1 MAETG
6 PAGHREIITI
16 VSGVP
21 RSGTSMMM
29 RMLVAGGLVPL
40 ADDHRAPDESN
51 PHGYFE
57 LRAVKN
63 TAADASWVD
72 LAGGKVVKVIHALLA
87 HLPTDRPY
95 RVVFMRRHLD
105 EVIRSQNAMLRRS
118 GHGDADLPAA
128 KLTQVFE
135 QQLRRTEEFL
145 RTHDCFRVLD
155 VHYQDVM
162 RDPERAARAINAFF
176 DGALDETAMTRAVDP
191 ALYRQ
196 RRP

>member
-1 MAETG
+1 MAEAA
-6 PAGHREIITI
+6 PITI

-40 ADDHRAPDESN
+40 VDDHRAPDESN

-63 TAADASWVD
+63 TAADASWVE
-72 LAGGKVVKVIHALLA
+72 LAGGKVVKVIHALLV

-118 GHGDADLPAA
+118 GHGETDLPAA
-128 KLTQVFE
+128 RITQVFE

-145 RTHDCFRVLD
+145 RAHDCFRVLD
-155 VHYQDVM
+155 VHYQDVL
-162 RDPERAARAINAFF
+162 RDPVGTARTVNAFC
-176 DGALDETAMTRAVDP
+176 DRTLDEAAMARAVDP

-196 RRP
+196 RRS